1 MKANYE
7 MKIEQHER
15 YYRVIFTPDT
25 NYGNISAIV
34 YSRKEAYAKYHE
46 IKNVVYNTRP
56 GKLAV
61 FEYLLTET
69 GHYKENYLCAC
80 RTGKSVDTIAM
91 FKDIDSTLQRIS
103 QIYNGMKIEQTKE
116 HQSKEELNIIHGI
129 EIADLSI
136 LPDDVKLAIL
146 DKIQVASS
154 LRRQAKN
161 NLQDYKD
168 ISDELIKMKAALKVI
183 ERKLNDNLA
192 YRKKSTIDSK
202 GTKKSGAQLAVE
214 MYLESIGVNPQEY
227 LKN

>member
-7 MKIEQHER
+7 MKMEQHER

-80 RTGKSVDTIAM
+80 RTGKSVDTIAI
-91 FKDIDSTLQRIS
+91 FNNIDKELQQIS
-103 QIYNGMKIEQTKE
+103 QIYNGYKIEQVKE

-129 EIADLSI
+129 EYVDLS
-136 LPDDVKLAIL
+136 LLSDEQKLNIL
-146 DKIQVASS
+146 DKIQIASN

-161 NLQDYKD
+161 EQQDYKD
-168 ISDELIKMKAALKVI
+168 IADDLIKMKASLKTI
-183 ERKLNDNLA
+183 ERKLRDNLA
-192 YRKKSTIDSK
+192 FRKKSVDQNGVSK
-202 GTKKSGAQLAVE
+202 KAGTQIKLE
-214 MYLESIGVNPQEY
+214 TYLESLGLNPQDFLE
-227 LKN
+227 N

>member
-15 YYRVIFTPDT
+15 YYRVIFIPDT

-80 RTGKSVDTIAM
+80 RTGKSVDTIAI
-91 FKDIDSTLQRIS
+91 FNNIDKELQQIS
-103 QIYNGMKIEQTKE
+103 QIYNGYKIEQVKE

-129 EIADLSI
+129 EYVDLS
-136 LPDDVKLAIL
+136 LLSDEQKLNIL
-146 DKIQVASS
+146 DKIQIASN

-161 NLQDYKD
+161 EQQDYKD
-168 ISDELIKMKAALKVI
+168 IADDLIKMKASLKTI
-183 ERKLNDNLA
+183 ERKLRDNLA
-192 YRKKSTIDSK
+192 FRKKSVDQNGVSK
-202 GTKKSGAQLAVE
+202 KAGTQIKLE
-214 MYLESIGVNPQEY
+214 TYLESLGLNPQDFLE
-227 LKN
+227 N

>member
-1 MKANYE
+1 MKNYE

-25 NYGNISAIV
+25 NYGNISAKV

-80 RTGKSVDTIAM
+80 RTGKSVDTIAI
-91 FKDIDSTLQRIS
+91 FNNIDKELQQIS
-103 QIYNGMKIEQTKE
+103 QIYNGYKIEQVKE

-129 EIADLSI
+129 EYVDLS
-136 LPDDVKLAIL
+136 LLSDEQKLNIL
-146 DKIQVASS
+146 DKIQIASN

-161 NLQDYKD
+161 EQQDYKD
-168 ISDELIKMKAALKVI
+168 IQDDLVKMKAALKVI
-183 ERKLNDNLA
+183 ERKLNDNLVF
-192 YRKKSTIDSK
+192 RKKSTIDSK
-202 GTKKSGAQLAVE
+202 GTKKSGSSIAIE
-214 MYLESIGVNPQEY
+214 MYLESIGINANEY
-227 LKN
+227 LKK